1 MSFKLFSKL
10 LTESYPK
17 INMTSHFHALFMT
30 FMIWPAVKSTLSIYN
45 CSLENNTINKCWM
58 YFRMRDSCFKGFLC

>member
-17 INMTSHFHALFMT
+17 IDMTSHFHALFMT
-30 FMIWPAVKSTLSIYN
+30 FMIWPVAKSTLSIYN

-58 YFRMRDSCFKGFLC
+58 YFRTRDNCFKGYLF

>member
-17 INMTSHFHALFMT
+17 TDMTSH
-30 FMIWPAVKSTLSIYN
+30 
-45 CSLENNTINKCWM
+45 CSWNFNDSVSAKINLK
-58 YFRMRDSCFKGFLC
+58 YVVLKIIQ